1 MKIRVKKQNHTLFEN
16 TTTQQPSG
24 QQDTP
29 QVVSDDPAIVDS
41 MTDLAKGEYLL
52 DKKKQ
57 YMNIQMQLPSAFAGP
72 IDLPD
77 APLDL
82 YNLMQDI
89 NTKKF
94 QNVKDVLKDPK
105 KTFDAAPDI
114 AYKAFGDFTGDLN
127 FNLKPQKKEKADVM
141 RDPTVVTYI
150 CFFFC

>member
-1 MKIRVKKQNHTLFEN
+1 MKIRVKKQNHALFEN
-16 TTTQQPSG
+16 TPTTQQPSG

-52 DKKKQ
+52 EKKKQ

-89 NTKKF
+89 NHQTRCPYYEQF
-94 QNVKDVLKDPK
+94 
-105 KTFDAAPDI
+105 
-114 AYKAFGDFTGDLN
+114 
-127 FNLKPQKKEKADVM
+127 
-141 RDPTVVTYI
+141 
-150 CFFFC
+150 